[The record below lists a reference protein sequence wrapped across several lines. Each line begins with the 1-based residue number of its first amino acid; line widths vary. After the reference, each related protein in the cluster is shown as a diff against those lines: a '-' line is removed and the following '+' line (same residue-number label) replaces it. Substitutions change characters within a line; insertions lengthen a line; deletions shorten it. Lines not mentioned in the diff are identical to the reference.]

1 MDQANKIIYVEFHAS
16 DLGKTKAFFENVFGW
31 AFTDYGPDYT
41 SFVDGQIA
49 GGFFRSDKR
58 ASSAEGGVLVVIF
71 HPQLEDALRRVV
83 EHGGKITREIFPR
96 RPPVPFCGAERQRAV
111 RVLRPVIAMMTER
124 QEQILD
130 FIRLFQREKGVP
142 PSSREIQRRFR
153 LASQSTVIG
162 HLRALANKGQ
172 IEQLAGRTW
181 GLKALAVQ
189 AQLFEM
195 PVFGTIPAGLPAMQE
210 QTPDETIAVNP
221 SVFGVRRPGPHQVW
235 ALRVQGD
242 SMVDAHI
249 MDGDLVVLER
259 RDPREGDIIAA
270 LVDETTTTLKRLVH
284 LRGRP
289 VLRAANKRYRDIVP
303 ERRLESQ
310 GVVVGLI
317 RRGAAAAW

>member
-1 MDQANKIIYVEFHAS
+1 
-16 DLGKTKAFFENVFGW
+16 
-31 AFTDYGPDYT
+31 
-41 SFVDGQIA
+41 
-49 GGFFRSDKR
+49 
-58 ASSAEGGVLVVIF
+58 
-71 HPQLEDALRRVV
+71 
-83 EHGGKITREIFPR
+83 
-96 RPPVPFCGAERQRAV
+96 
-111 RVLRPVIAMMTER
+111 MMTER

-153 LASQSTVIG
+153 LASQTTVIG

-181 GLKALAVQ
+181 GLKASSVQ

-210 QTPDETIAVNP
+210 QTPDETISVNP
-221 SVFGVRRPGPHQVW
+221 SVFGVRRPGPNQVW
-235 ALRVQGD
+235 ALRVSGD
-242 SMVDAHI
+242 SMIGAHI

-259 RDPREGDIIAA
+259 REPRPGDIIAA

-284 LRGRP
+284 VRGRA
-289 VLRAANKRYRDIVP
+289 VLRAENRRYRDIVP

-310 GVVVGLI
+310 GVLVGLI
-317 RRGAAAAW
+317 RRGGAARHP

>member
-1 MDQANKIIYVEFHAS
+1 
-16 DLGKTKAFFENVFGW
+16 L
-31 AFTDYGPDYT
+31 
-41 SFVDGQIA
+41 
-49 GGFFRSDKR
+49 
-58 ASSAEGGVLVVIF
+58 
-71 HPQLEDALRRVV
+71 
-83 EHGGKITREIFPR
+83 
-96 RPPVPFCGAERQRAV
+96 
-111 RVLRPVIAMMTER
+111 IAMLTER

-130 FIRLFQREKGVP
+130 FIRQFQREKGVP

-153 LASQSTVIG
+153 LGSQSTVIG

-181 GLKALAVQ
+181 GLKASAVQ

-210 QTPDETIAVNP
+210 QTPDETIAVSP
-221 SVFGVRRPGPHQVW
+221 SVFGIRRPGPHQVW

-249 MDGDLVVLER
+249 MDGDLAVLER
-259 RDPREGDIIAA
+259 REPREGDIIAA

-289 VLRAANKRYRDIVP
+289 VLRAANRRYRDIVP

-310 GVVVGLI
+310 GVLVGLI
-317 RRGAAAAW
+317 RRGAATSL